1 MRTVRRLLYRDIVS
15 SVAFVAVAFLSLFYF
30 IDVVD
35 ELDSIGT
42 RGRTVL
48 TAVTAALYEMPSH
61 LYELMPIAVLI
72 GTIYS
77 LARMAQ
83 SSEFTILRTG
93 GLGPRRALLLL
104 AGLGVGFGL
113 LTLVIGDVIAPASE
127 RQAVL
132 QKARLNGGVRLAGA
146 GAWLKERQPG
156 PDGEHSISVNVGGL
170 SADGTLQDVRVFDFD
185 AGGRLVLRLQ
195 APRGRVDTDGH
206 WTLEDATELRWPAA
220 APSPA
225 RAGSAAAGLP
235 ASVAAAA
242 PAPAFAASASPF
254 DRLQVVERK
263 HATLDWP
270 TRLDARVVSAALL
283 PAETMTTLALWRYSS
298 HLNSQEQTAQR
309 PQLLFWRRAFY
320 PFACLVMVALAL
332 PFAYLHARAGSVSLK
347 VFGGIML
354 GISFVLLNNIAGHIG
369 VLGELTPWM
378 VSAAPSLLY
387 LLLSLGAFAWLVRYR

>member
-1 MRTVRRLLYRDIVS
+1 VRRLLYRDIVS

-30 IDVVD
+30 IDIVD

-48 TAVTAALYEMPSH
+48 TAVTAALYELPGH

-170 SADGTLQDVRVFDFD
+170 SADGTVQDVRVFDFD
-185 AGGRLVLRLQ
+185 AGGRLALRLQ

-206 WTLEDATELRWPAA
+206 WTLEDATELRWPTAA
-220 APSPA
+220 GNPA
-225 RAGSAAAGLP
+225 SVETAATGHPASAASAAA
-235 ASVAAAA
+235 
-242 PAPAFAASASPF
+242 AASPSGSGASPF
-254 DRLQVVERK
+254 DRLQVIERK

-270 TRLDARVVSAALL
+270 TSLDARVVAAARL
-283 PAETMTTLALWRYSS
+283 PAETITTQALWGYSRHHS
-298 HLNSQEQTAQR
+298 SPEQTAPP
-309 PQLLFWRRAFY
+309 PQLL
-320 PFACLVMVALAL
+320 
-332 PFAYLHARAGSVSLK
+332 
-347 VFGGIML
+347 
-354 GISFVLLNNIAGHIG
+354 LLRPA
-369 VLGELTPWM
+369 V
-378 VSAAPSLLY
+378 
-387 LLLSLGAFAWLVRYR
+387 